1 MFCAIALPAFAD
13 ELSIP
18 FDYEIIN
25 GETDDDVLLP
35 TQTIYI
41 EGHGDMTRN
50 SIEAFSAV
58 SATSA
63 TTRGRA
69 AAFIVMARDFGLLT
83 GGTIPTG
90 NRFEDVAVN
99 IWEFPAVTWAA
110 NRGWVLGI
118 AGTNRFNPT
127 GNVTRQ
133 EFAVMLVRAFSTPL
147 NSGTQLDRFSDRNQI
162 ASWAV
167 PYVRRAVA
175 NGWILGFTDGT
186 FRPTNNITIQD
197 AITMTNRA
205 PGRNISDPTVRTIT
219 WNGNGGTNPVQWQR
233 AQGHAISILPTTSRA
248 NHTFAGWFNTSAA
261 TGGTRTAATTLMP
274 SANTTYWAR
283 WTASFQP
290 FDAWVST
297 AGGVLHVRSGPGTNH
312 SSVGTLNNGTQ
323 VRVIGES
330 DNWWQISS
338 PTSGW
343 VSKDFITRTN
353 PNVGISVVWPMPNRH
368 GLGRNNITSPFGWR
382 SSVYPPRDHLGVD
395 IAATR
400 GERVNSM
407 AAGIVA
413 ERGWWGGGGGNTV
426 RVRHDNNYSSVYMH
440 LDSFNVNLNARVQ
453 AGQQIGG
460 AGNSGGNFGVHL
472 HFEIRNRAGTSIN
485 PLEIWHWTD
494 PRYPARNPNPVFILQ
509 NNRFVQNPNF
519 TWP

>member
-18 FDYEIIN
+18 FDYENIN
-25 GETDDDVLLP
+25 GETDDGVLLP
-35 TQTIYI
+35 TQATYI

-50 SIEAFSAV
+50 SIETFSVA
-58 SATSA
+58 ST

-69 AAFIVMARDFGLLT
+69 AAFIVMAREFGLLT
-83 GGTIPTG
+83 GGTVPTG

-118 AGTNRFNPT
+118 AGTNRFNPA

-147 NSGTQLDRFSDRNQI
+147 HNGTQLDRFSDRNQI

-175 NGWILGFTDGT
+175 NGWMLGFTDGT
-186 FRPTNNITIQD
+186 LRPTNNITIQD

-233 AQGHAISILPTTSRA
+233 AQGHAISILPTTSRT

-261 TGGTRTAATTLMP
+261 TGGTRTVNTTLMP

-283 WTASFQP
+283 WTANQ
-290 FDAWVST
+290 
-297 AGGVLHVRSGPGTNH
+297 R
-312 SSVGTLNNGTQ
+312 
-323 VRVIGES
+323 
-330 DNWWQISS
+330 
-338 PTSGW
+338 
-343 VSKDFITRTN
+343 
-353 PNVGISVVWPMPNRH
+353 ISVVWPMPTRH
-368 GLGRNNITSPFGWR
+368 GMNNIISHFG
-382 SSVYPPRDHLGVD
+382 SRDHSGID

-407 AAGIVA
+407 AAGVVV
-413 ERGWWGGGGGNTV
+413 ERGWRSGGAGNTIQI
-426 RVRHDNNYSSVYMH
+426 RHENNYSSIYMN
-440 LDSFNVNLNARVQ
+440 LDRFNVNLNERVH
-453 AGQQIGG
+453 AEQQIGG
-460 AGNSGGNFGVHL
+460 VGISERNFVVHL
-472 HFEIRNRAGTSIN
+472 RFEIRNRAGTSIN
-485 PLEIWHWTD
+485 PLELWHRND
-494 PRYPARNPNPVFILQ
+494 PRYPSRNPNPLFILQ